1 MATYRMPTRVL
12 AVAGAAV
19 AGFVGVVVRSGVV
32 DDLAAGGAA
41 HAVAS
46 AAQIT
51 VRTAKSL
58 LHIGTIVLPKRIA
71 GVPHGDTGMRGF
83 DRAGRRTAASRG
95 TPFLL
100 VNPNGRQTTAN
111 TSYALAA

>member
-1 MATYRMPTRVL
+1 MSVEVFT
-12 AVAGAAV
+12 AVV
-19 AGFVGVVVRSGVV
+19 VGVVRSTGPTSRGAVGAEE
-32 DDLAAGGAA
+32 LAARKAA
-41 HAVAS
+41 HNRV
-46 AAQIT
+46 QMLPERFT
-51 VRTAKSL
+51 T
-58 LHIGTIVLPKRIA
+58 GTIVLPEKTGRPIA
-71 GVPHGDTGMRGF
+71 DTGMRGF

>member
-1 MATYRMPTRVL
+1 MPAL
-12 AVAGAAV
+12 AVGLAVGLAGALLGELATGCV
-19 AGFVGVVVRSGVV
+19 GEGRSAG
-32 DDLAAGGAA
+32 APE
-41 HAVAS
+41 HAVTN
-46 AAQIT
+46 AAEIT
-51 VRTAKSL
+51 MRTAISHF
-58 LHIGTIVLPKRIA
+58 HIGTIVLP
-71 GVPHGDTGMRGF
+71 HGATGMRGF

>member
-1 MATYRMPTRVL
+1 MPTRAL
-12 AVAGAAV
+12 AVAGAVV

-41 HAVAS
+41 HAVAN

-51 VRTAKSL
+51 VRTANSL
-58 LHIGTIVLPKRIA
+58 LHIGTIVFPQRIA
-71 GVPHGDTGMRGF
+71 GVPHGDTGMSGF
-83 DRAGRRTAASRG
+83 DTAGRRTPASPG

-100 VNPNGRQTTAN
+100 VKPNGRPTTDV
-111 TSYALAA
+111 

>member
-1 MATYRMPTRVL
+1 MPTRVL
-12 AVAGAAV
+12 AVAGAVV
-19 AGFVGVVVRSGVV
+19 AGFVAVVVRSGVV

-41 HAVAS
+41 HAVAN
-46 AAQIT
+46 AAQIA
-51 VRTAKSL
+51 VRTANSL
-58 LHIGTIVLPKRIA
+58 LHIGTIVLPPGA
-71 GVPHGDTGMRGF
+71 TGMRGF